1 MVRTCLIASLISLIA
16 GLTPASAQGGGGCEQ
31 WCRANRCSA
40 AGGIGYAAG
49 GLQCMTKCVATCKE
63 KMSKHK

>member
-1 MVRTCLIASLISLIA
+1 MVRAFLISSLISLIA
-16 GLTPASAQGGGGCEQ
+16 GLTPAYAQGGGCEQ

-40 AGGIGYAAG
+40 TGGIGYAAG
-49 GLQCMTKCVATCKE
+49 GSQCMPKCIAACQE